1 MPVTIVVPQLGE
13 SVVEGTVGKWL
24 KKEGDPIAK
33 DEPIVEII
41 TDKINIELPAP
52 SAGTLGK
59 ITIAEGVVAQVG
71 QQLGVILAQGESMP
85 AGNGAAAPQAA
96 KPQQAPPPQQPK
108 QQQAPAGGNAS
119 APPTNASAPRSGA
132 AVAEPPS
139 RGEDQRVSPAVRKLL
154 KEHQLDVSRIR
165 GSGMGG
171 RVTREDVLNHI
182 EGSRVAASA
191 GGRAPSAPTPSA
203 PQAQPQP
210 LKPIPAP
217 AFAQEGSRE
226 EDVQQ
231 ATNVRKKIA
240 ENMLRSRHMAAHCS
254 TWDEVDM
261 TELVSLRGRLK
272 EKVKATYGVNLT
284 YMPFILKAAVKALH
298 EYPMLN
304 ASMTESGEIHYK
316 KYYNVGIAV
325 HRDSGLIVP
334 VLRDA
339 DRKTLLQ
346 IANEIEDLGSR
357 ARADKL
363 QLNDIQGGTFTITN
377 AGMFGAT
384 ASTPIINY
392 PEVGVLGVHLIQ
404 ERPVVRDHRIVIR
417 QMMTLVVSFDHRLVD
432 GTPAVQ
438 FLHRVKEL
446 LEHPE
451 SWLLDT
457 I

>member
-52 SAGTLGK
+52 AAGTLGK
-59 ITIAEGVVAQVG
+59 ITVAEGVVAVVG
-71 QQLGVILAQGESMP
+71 QQLGVILGQGESMP
-85 AGNGAAAPQAA
+85 AGNGAAGGAQAV
-96 KPQQAPPPQQPK
+96 P
-108 QQQAPAGGNAS
+108 QQQAAPQQQQARAGGNAG
-119 APPTNASAPRSGA
+119 APPTNAGAPKSGA

-154 KEHQLDVSRIR
+154 REHSLDVAGIR

-182 EGSRVAASA
+182 ESSRVAASA
-191 GGRAPSAPTPSA
+191 PGRAPSAPAPGRPAA

-217 AFAQEGSRE
+217 AFAAAGARE

-240 ENMLRSRHMAAHCS
+240 ENMLRARHMAAHCS

-261 TELVSLRGRLK
+261 TALVALRARLK
-272 EKVKATYGVNLT
+272 EKVKTTYGVNLT
-284 YMPFILKAAVKALH
+284 YMPFIMKAVVKALH

-316 KYYNVGIAV
+316 KYYNIGVAV

-334 VLRDA
+334 VLHDA

-346 IANEIEDLGSR
+346 ISQEIEDLGSR

-446 LEHPE
+446 LEDPE
-451 SWLLDT
+451 SSVLDS